1 MAFTIKDAEFLIKT
15 ARSVIENRLNGKQF
29 SVKDLKVPKKF
40 SENKGVF
47 VSLHTFPG
55 HELRGCIGI
64 PYPEKLLVDAV
75 VDAAV
80 SSATS
85 DPRFNSLTAD
95 ELKKT
100 VIEISILTKPEQI
113 FAKKP
118 SEFLEKI
125 KICRD
130 GLIVEQGMCKGL
142 LLPQVAVAQ
151 NWDAEEFISHT
162 CLKAGI
168 SPDSWKNPATK
179 IYKFSGEVFSEETP
193 EGKVIK
199 KLTAE
204 C

>member
-1 MAFTIKDAEFLIKT
+1 M
-15 ARSVIENRLNGKQF
+15 
-29 SVKDLKVPKKF
+29 
-40 SENKGVF
+40 
-47 VSLHTFPG
+47 
-55 HELRGCIGI
+55 
-64 PYPEKLLVDAV
+64 Y
-75 VDAAV
+75 
-80 SSATS
+80 
-85 DPRFNSLTAD
+85 
-95 ELKKT
+95 
-100 VIEISILTKPEQI
+100 
-113 FAKKP
+113 
-118 SEFLEKI
+118 
-125 KICRD
+125 
-130 GLIVEQGMCKGL
+130 KGL